1 MLDNLQFLKIFKNI
15 KKSIEYILNK
25 KIIYFNISDYL
36 KENNIYFLKIELD
49 DDIFVHVKTI
59 LYNNFYELDSII
71 YPRSYKHKLITW

>member
-1 MLDNLQFLKIFKNI
+1 MFNNLQFFKIFKNI
-15 KKSIEYILNK
+15 KKSIENILKK
-25 KIIYFNISDYL
+25 KIIHYYISDYI

-71 YPRSYKHKLITW
+71 YPRTYKHKLITW